1 MKLDNLIKFVKEWKW
16 ALILLLICIAGIP
29 LSTIIGIQSVNWGN
43 DFWPNALS
51 EIMGMFID
59 LIFGALFTF
68 VVIDKYVQYHKS
80 KQWKKIKNITY
91 KNLYFTLSNI
101 LLKLNWAFPK
111 EMRVGSYVLSED
123 METLNDYLPKD
134 DFDIFVQELTKN
146 IDILVEQK
154 HSVDHA
160 SSNNDDV
167 STSFADEH
175 IHTALAKFKTHTKPD
190 INAISNLVIPKL
202 LNFSDD
208 TTLLND
214 VIELEELFT
223 SLMSKIDN
231 PHRKHKNGNNGSCDV
246 KYVWFSKIKDI
257 LERIRL
263 IADFIQ
269 NDVDMN

>member
-154 HSVDHA
+154 HAVNHA

-246 KYVWFSKIKDI
+246 KYIWFSKIKDI

-269 NDVDMN
+269 KDVDMN